1 MHRPVGD
8 TGHIAVDL
16 DFDTVE
22 AATAF
27 RDFLDFLTTFVWG
40 SPCAPALAGTP
51 RQAVSRLWRRFWE
64 VHRTEARQCLSPI
77 LEAQWARPRSREWR
91 GVEVFGSLVNTA
103 PPGSAIATTIAS
115 IADPCWASARRAPAR
130 RARCWGRSS
139 TMSQVLR
146 NRLMLASKTSTI

>member
-40 SPCAPALAGTP
+40 SPTNAPALAGTP
-51 RQAVSRLWRRFWE
+51 KTSRLQT
-64 VHRTEARQCLSPI
+64 VATI
-77 LEAQWARPRSREWR
+77 LGGTPGPRLDN
-91 GVEVFGSLVNTA
+91 V
-103 PPGSAIATTIAS
+103 
-115 IADPCWASARRAPAR
+115 
-130 RARCWGRSS
+130 
-139 TMSQVLR
+139 
-146 NRLMLASKTSTI
+146 